1 MLPGLKLSV
10 TARRSVRL
18 HLRPSFGE
26 VRRQAESHLRQM
38 VDGIELLAL
47 TLDLQA
53 PIAYANPALAASA
66 DMGQGF
72 WYASQPPWRP

>member
-1 MLPGLKLSV
+1 
-10 TARRSVRL
+10 
-18 HLRPSFGE
+18 
-26 VRRQAESHLRQM
+26 M

-53 PIAYANPALAASA
+53 PIAYANPALAVSA

>member
-1 MLPGLKLSV
+1 
-10 TARRSVRL
+10 
-18 HLRPSFGE
+18 
-26 VRRQAESHLRQM
+26 M